1 MEFLKKLMTR
11 ACVAGVVVLALSGC
25 GSTLQNDASGA
36 DSAVRN
42 VPVTSAP
49 LNRSEVPSPDQALI
63 YQAIARKI
71 LDSMSVQERIGQTMM
86 APLNVVTSSPDSVR
100 SFISDGKVGSVLYLG
115 NWKGGT
121 TQLAQVSATLQSY
134 ASASNK
140 LLIAADQEG
149 GQVQHLQGTG
159 FTRMPSAVW
168 QGSQSAETL
177 RQLAAGWGSELKS
190 AGVNVNLSPVVG
202 TVQTQTRAQNAPI
215 GALNR
220 DFGKDAV
227 GNAESAAAFIQGMQQ
242 AGMLTSIKHYPGL
255 GAVTGN
261 TDFTA
266 NGIVDTSTT
275 LGGAEEGA
283 FAQALSANPSMVMM
297 SLATYSAIDPDHPAA
312 FSSKLIT
319 DRLRGQLGF
328 EGVVTSDSM
337 SAAAVHSIPAD
348 QLGVQFL
355 EAGGDLVC
363 VGDPGTAHEI
373 LEGMQQKA
381 QESED
386 FRALVDDAALRVLTL
401 KVSAGLAH
409 AV

>member
-1 MEFLKKLMTR
+1 M
-11 ACVAGVVVLALSGC
+11 AGVVVLALSGC

-36 DSAVRN
+36 DSAARN
-42 VPVTSAP
+42 APITSTP
-49 LNRSEVPSPDQALI
+49 LNRSGVPGPDQALI
-63 YQAIARKI
+63 YQAIARQI

-86 APLNVVTSSPDSVR
+86 APLNVATSSPDSVR

-121 TQLAQVSATLQSY
+121 TQLAQVSATLQSH

-220 DFGKDAV
+220 DFGKDAA
-227 GNAESAAAFIQGMQQ
+227 GNTESATAFIQGMQQ
-242 AGMLTSIKHYPGL
+242 AGILTSIKHYPGL

-312 FSSKLIT
+312 FCSKLIT

-363 VGDPGTAHEI
+363 VGDPGTAHKI

-409 AV
+409 TD

>member
-63 YQAIARKI
+63 YQAIARQI

-86 APLNVVTSSPDSVR
+86 APLNVATSSPDSVR

-134 ASASNK
+134 ASASNE

-220 DFGKDAV
+220 DFGKDAA

>member
-63 YQAIARKI
+63 YQAIARQI

-86 APLNVVTSSPDSVR
+86 APLNVATSSPDSVR

-134 ASASNK
+134 ASASNE

-220 DFGKDAV
+220 DFGKDAA

-409 AV
+409 VG